1 MTTIAKSAED
11 WKVPPNYADYAKTRE
26 GFSWSAVDRHAEGP
40 LASRTALRFITDTL
54 AGGELVTHDL
64 SFAELGRRARR
75 FTTPTAIRI
84 LIRRGRK
91 SLPGKAFRA
100 CDSSPASVSH

>member
-1 MTTIAKSAED
+1 MPGGGCNIA
-11 WKVPPNYADYAKTRE
+11 YA
-26 GFSWSAVDRHAEGP
+26 AVDRHAERP

-91 SLPGKAFRA
+91 LLPGTAFRA
-100 CDSSPASVSH
+100 CDSSPTSVSR